1 MAAIVLPIRYRPLKQ
16 GGDISSSRK
25 GVFLPFFAHRTMVV
39 QMATIEL
46 AISIRQPY
54 VEQILL
60 GVKPYEYRTTLTHI
74 RGRVYLYASKK
85 PVDSA
90 AEWRK
95 AKSKPGKLP
104 TGVLV
109 GSVVIAGCKPWR
121 DGGFRYKL
129 EAPKRLR
136 KYLLPNSQPTPKF
149 FKPRV

>member
-1 MAAIVLPIRYRPLKQ
+1 
-16 GGDISSSRK
+16 
-25 GVFLPFFAHRTMVV
+25 
-39 QMATIEL
+39 MATIEL

-74 RGRVYLYASKK
+74 RGRVYLYAAKK
-85 PVDSA
+85 LVDSK

-95 AKSKPGKLP
+95 ARSEPGKLP
-104 TGVLV
+104 TGVIV
-109 GSVVIAGCKPWR
+109 GSVVISDCEPWN
-121 DGGFRYKL
+121 DGEFRYKL

-136 KYLLPNSQPTPKF
+136 KYLVPNSQPLPKF